1 MTSMKK
7 LPPWDRDGARLRKGD
22 VVRIIGVPDLSGMGA
37 DCIAES
43 RPVFEYLV
51 NKYKTIRGFDKWG
64 NVEIEFRIPH
74 EGPHSSHTVWIEPF
88 LLKKKMGRKPR
99 LKGSS

>member
-1 MTSMKK
+1 MKK

-51 NKYKTIRGFDKWG
+51 HKYKKIRGFDELG
-64 NVEIEFRIPH
+64 CAEIEFRIPQ
-74 EGPHSSHTVWIEPF
+74 EGSHCGHTVWIEPF
-88 LLKKKMGRKPR
+88 LLKKKRVGKRQTR
-99 LKGSS
+99 SRT